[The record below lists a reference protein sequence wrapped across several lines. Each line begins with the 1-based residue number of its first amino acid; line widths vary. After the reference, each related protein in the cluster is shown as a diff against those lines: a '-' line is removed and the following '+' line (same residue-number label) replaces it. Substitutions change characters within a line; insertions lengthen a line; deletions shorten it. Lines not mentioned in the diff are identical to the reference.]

1 MVKDLASGIHEC
13 VNDITG
19 KRIITKHSKP
29 WISKEVSSKL
39 KELRNARR
47 RCRLRRSPVSVKKL
61 EVVRQEAID
70 YDKQSRA

>member
-13 VNDITG
+13 VNDIAG

-39 KELRNARR
+39 KEYAMQGGGVGFGEV
-47 RCRLRRSPVSVKKL
+47 RLM
-61 EVVRQEAID
+61 
-70 YDKQSRA
+70 